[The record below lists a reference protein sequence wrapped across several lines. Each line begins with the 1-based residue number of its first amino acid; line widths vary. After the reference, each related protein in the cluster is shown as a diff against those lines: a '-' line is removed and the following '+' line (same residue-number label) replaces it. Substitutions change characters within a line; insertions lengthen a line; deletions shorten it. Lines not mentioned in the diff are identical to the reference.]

1 MRQHCF
7 PRDRG
12 SKPYS
17 VGKSTKVVNLKHKG
31 MKKNRLH
38 SDLVCKLT
46 KSNINFQKT
55 KIIFLFIVCLF
66 MQIRFVSV
74 QAQNSQVR
82 LKVGQTTV
90 KQIMSEVEKQT
101 DYLFVYSESEV
112 NVDGVVTVKK
122 EKQEITDL
130 LNLLSAHGLS
140 YSFFR

>member
-38 SDLVCKLT
+38 SDLVCKQT

-55 KIIFLFIVCLF
+55 KIIFFIYRLPVHAGPVRFGASTEQPSALEGRADHRKANHVRGGKANRLSVC
-66 MQIRFVSV
+66 I
-74 QAQNSQVR
+74 
-82 LKVGQTTV
+82 
-90 KQIMSEVEKQT
+90 
-101 DYLFVYSESEV
+101 
-112 NVDGVVTVKK
+112 
-122 EKQEITDL
+122 
-130 LNLLSAHGLS
+130 
-140 YSFFR
+140 